1 MVREIKSL
9 IKDQKRAGN
18 TGPLNLE
25 SEEVSEKLYER
36 SLKRHGSVVHKTGS
50 LLGIIPDGVPEPDD
64 EGDAGML
71 ISAMTQ
77 LAWERDIDLT
87 KGAAFSKQQG
97 NIKEEPE
104 NENNNAVSHSAKRLR
119 SRKSSRNTM
128 RTPPGLDTGWDSP
141 GNMSPVENQDN
152 PKTFDLKEYP
162 KSTKGKVKSSP
173 KVKTSRVSPAPDE
186 DRVDNSRPNSN
197 NSNSNNEADFPL
209 PPRPGLDGSKRGKHV
224 KLGKI
229 GKQLSSGSDDSAFS
243 ETVLRRKGKGIR
255 QNSKNSTS
263 SSSLTSLM
271 NSWEKEDT
279 QNTDL

>member
-36 SLKRHGSVVHKTGS
+36 NLKRHGSVVHKTGS
-50 LLGIIPDGVPEPDD
+50 LLGIIPDGGPDSD
-64 EGDAGML
+64 DLEGSADGML

-87 KGAAFSKQQG
+87 KGAAFSKKEG

-141 GNMSPVENQDN
+141 GDMSPVETKGTS
-152 PKTFDLKEYP
+152 KTFDLKENP
-162 KSTKGKVKSSP
+162 KSTKP
-173 KVKTSRVSPAPDE
+173 KVKTARVSPAPDE

-197 NSNSNNEADFPL
+197 NSNSNNEADYPL
-209 PPRPGLDGSKRGKHV
+209 PPRPRRDGTKRGKHV

-229 GKQLSSGSDDSAFS
+229 GKQPSSSSNDSAFS
-243 ETVLRRKGKGIR
+243 ETVMRRKGKGIR

-271 NSWEKEDT
+271 NAWDKEEERS
-279 QNTDL
+279 TDL